1 MGGLKGF
8 VRASDSRGFG
18 LRALGFSGIGFRGF
32 IGFSDLGFIGFRCLG
47 FRVKCCL
54 FRAEGFYEGAKV
66 RICCGFIR
74 VYSGI

>member
-8 VRASDSRGFG
+8 VRASESRGVG
-18 LRALGFSGIGFRGF
+18 LRALGFSGIGFR
-32 IGFSDLGFIGFRCLG
+32 SDLGFIGFRCLG

-66 RICCGFIR
+66 RICWGFIR
-74 VYSGI
+74 V